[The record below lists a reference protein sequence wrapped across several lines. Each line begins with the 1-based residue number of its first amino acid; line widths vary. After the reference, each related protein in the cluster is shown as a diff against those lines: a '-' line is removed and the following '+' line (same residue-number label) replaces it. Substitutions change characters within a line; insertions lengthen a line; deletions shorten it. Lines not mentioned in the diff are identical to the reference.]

1 MEQDFPTIPGQDAI
15 FDKQVLQHY
24 SVNPAYVHDL
34 YYLQVELLKLQKHI
48 HEHGLRLAILFEGR
62 DTAGKGGAIFR
73 FSQFLNP
80 RHYRVVALGK
90 PSEVEKG
97 QWYFQRYIQE
107 LPNAGEIVFFDRS
120 WYNRAVVEPVMG
132 FCTPEQYELF
142 LQQAPLFEK
151 MIIDDGIILVKF
163 WFSIDMEVQRHRIED
178 RLTDPLKQWKVSPID
193 LLAQEK
199 WHEFTKYKN
208 RMYELTS
215 MPYSPWVITK
225 GNIRE
230 AARIAAMRYL
240 LYQID
245 YNGKSPDLALPEPEL
260 LWVHEPKGARK

>member
-1 MEQDFPTIPGQDAI
+1 MEQNFPIVPGQDEV
-15 FDKQVLQHY
+15 FDRQVLQHY
-24 SVNPAYVHDL
+24 SINPAYVHDL
-34 YYLQVELLKLQKHI
+34 YFLQVELLKLQKHI
-48 HEHGLRLAILFEGR
+48 FEKGMRLAIIFEGR

-107 LPNAGEIVFFDRS
+107 LPNAGEIVLFDRS
-120 WYNRAVVEPVMG
+120 WYNRAVVEPVMD
-132 FCTPEQYELF
+132 FCTPQQYELF
-142 LQQAPLFEK
+142 MQQAPLFEK
-151 MIIDDGIILVKF
+151 MIIDDGIILIKF

-199 WHEFTKYKN
+199 WDEFTKYKN
-208 RMYELTS
+208 LMYERTS
-215 MPYSPWVITK
+215 MPYSPWVVIK

-230 AARIAAMRYL
+230 VARIAAMRYVL
-240 LYQID
+240 NKIEYE
-245 YNGKSPDLALPEPEL
+245 GKSGEMGPPAPEILKAYLPE
-260 LWVHEPKGARK
+260 RKP

>member
-1 MEQDFPTIPGQDAI
+1 MEQMKPGQDEV

-24 SVNPAYVHDL
+24 SINPAYAHEL
-34 YYLQVELLKLQKHI
+34 YFLQVELLKLQKHI
-48 HEHGLRLAILFEGR
+48 YENGLRLAIIFEGR

-80 RHYRVVALGK
+80 RHYRIVALGK
-90 PSEVEKG
+90 PSEVEKE
-97 QWYFQRYIQE
+97 QWYFQRYVQE

-132 FCTPEQYELF
+132 FCTAEQYELF
-142 LQQAPLFEK
+142 MRQAPLFEQ
-151 MIIDDGIILVKF
+151 MITEDGILLFKF

-178 RLTDPLKQWKVSPID
+178 RLSDPLKQWKVSPVD

-199 WHEFTKYKN
+199 WDEFTRYKN
-208 RMYELTS
+208 IMYERTS
-215 MPYSPWVITK
+215 MPFSPWIIIK

-230 AARIAAMRYL
+230 VARIAAMRYL
-240 LYQID
+240 LHHID
-245 YNGKSPDLALPEPEL
+245 YEEKSPEMGPPPEDV
-260 LWVHEPKGARK
+260 LWTYKARDK

>member
-1 MEQDFPTIPGQDAI
+1 MEQMKPGQDEV

-24 SVNPAYVHDL
+24 SINPAYVHDL
-34 YYLQVELLKLQKHI
+34 YFLQVELLKLQKHI
-48 HEHGLRLAILFEGR
+48 YENGLRLAILFEGR

-97 QWYFQRYIQE
+97 QWYFQRYVQE

-142 LQQAPLFEK
+142 MKQAPQFEQ
-151 MIIDDGIILVKF
+151 MITEDGILLFKF

-178 RLTDPLKQWKVSPID
+178 RLSDPLKQWKVSPVD

-199 WHEFTKYKN
+199 WDEFTQYKN
-208 RMYELTS
+208 IMYERTS
-215 MPYSPWVITK
+215 MPYSPWIVIK

-230 AARIAAMRYL
+230 VARIAAMRYL
-240 LYQID
+240 LYHMD
-245 YNGKSPDLALPEPEL
+245 YEEKSPELAPPPAEILRVYEPG
-260 LWVHEPKGARK
+260 KGG

>member
-1 MEQDFPTIPGQDAI
+1 MEQMKPGQDET

-24 SVNPAYVHDL
+24 SINPAYVHEL
-34 YYLQVELLKLQKHI
+34 YFLQVELLKLQKYI
-48 HEHGLRLAILFEGR
+48 YENGLRLAILFEGR

-90 PSEVEKG
+90 PSEVERG

-107 LPNAGEIVFFDRS
+107 LPNAGEIVLFDRS

-132 FCTPEQYELF
+132 FCTPQEYELF
-142 LQQAPLFEK
+142 IEQAPLVEK
-151 MIIDDGIILVKF
+151 MITDDGILLFKF
-163 WFSIDMEVQRHRIED
+163 WFSIDMQVQRLRIED
-178 RLTDPLKQWKVSPID
+178 RLSDPLKQWKVSPVD

-199 WHEFTKYKN
+199 WDDFTEYKN

-215 MPYSPWVITK
+215 TPYSPWVVIR

-230 AARIAAMRYL
+230 LARIAAMRYL
-240 LYQID
+240 LHAID
-245 YNGKSPDLALPEPEL
+245 YADKAPNLEGPSEEIAWKYIPGS
-260 LWVHEPKGARK
+260 V

>member
-1 MEQDFPTIPGQDAI
+1 MEPMKPGQDEI

-24 SVNPAYVHDL
+24 SINPAYVHDL
-34 YYLQVELLKLQKHI
+34 YFLQVELLKLQKHI
-48 HEHGLRLAILFEGR
+48 HEKGMRLAVLFEGR

-90 PSEVEKG
+90 PSEVEKD

-132 FCTPEQYELF
+132 FCSTRQYELF
-142 LQQAPLFEK
+142 MKQAPLFEQ
-151 MIIDDGIILVKF
+151 MIIEDGIILFKF
-163 WFSIDMEVQRHRIED
+163 WFSINMEVQRHRIED
-178 RLTDPLKQWKVSPID
+178 RLSDPLKQWKVSPVD

-199 WHEFTKYKN
+199 WDDFTKYKN
-208 RMYELTS
+208 IMYERTS
-215 MPYSPWVITK
+215 TPYSPWVVIK

-230 AARIAAMRYL
+230 VARIAAMRYM
-240 LYQID
+240 LYHID
-245 YNGKSPDLALPEPEL
+245 YDEKSPEL
-260 LWVHEPKGARK
+260 GPPSADVLWVHEPGKSY

>member
-1 MEQDFPTIPGQDAI
+1 MEQNFPIVPGQDEL
-15 FDKQVLQHY
+15 FDRQVLQHY
-24 SVNPAYVHDL
+24 SVNPAYAHDL
-34 YYLQVELLKLQKHI
+34 YFLQVELLKLQKHI
-48 HEHGLRLAILFEGR
+48 FEHGLRLAIIFEGR

-132 FCTPEQYELF
+132 FCTREQYELF
-142 LQQAPLFEK
+142 MEQAPLFEK
-151 MIIDDGIILVKF
+151 MIIDDGIILFKF
-163 WFSIDMEVQRHRIED
+163 WFSIDMEVQRHRIDD

-199 WHEFTKYKN
+199 WNDFTHYKN
-208 RMYELTS
+208 LMYKRTS
-215 MPYSPWVITK
+215 VPYSPWVIIK

-230 AARIAAMRYL
+230 AARIAAMRYVL
-240 LYQID
+240 NKIEYA
-245 YNGKSPDLALPEPEL
+245 GKSAALNRPGPEILREY
-260 LWVHEPKGARK
+260 